1 MIDNQHAR
9 YGVAVVEVVVVVV
22 VAAAATAV
30 VVWALKGMN
39 WI

>member
-1 MIDNQHAR
+1 VIDNQHAR